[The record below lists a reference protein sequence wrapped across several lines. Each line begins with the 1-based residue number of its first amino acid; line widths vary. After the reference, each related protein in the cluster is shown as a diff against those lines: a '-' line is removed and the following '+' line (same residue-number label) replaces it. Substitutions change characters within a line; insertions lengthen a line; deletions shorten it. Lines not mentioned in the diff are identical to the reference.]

1 MNAKRK
7 KRLAFIL
14 SAIMIVTMLPA
25 TVFAQEDATVVNSE
39 AELNNALN
47 ALKTGGKIQL
57 GDEINLTSTVEISG
71 GEVILDLNGKA
82 LTSEG
87 TVLRVTGSGTKL
99 IIKDNSVDAS
109 GKIELTGDPKYAYVI
124 NLRNGA
130 SAELRSGSIIAEGAN
145 VTEISLQ
152 NDTTFTMIGGTVKS
166 GNSTWATTNQGS
178 VSFTGGKIYAAGAGT
193 LTKRFYDNESQILV
207 RDTDGAFTVQSNDT
221 YPTEYNVNYG
231 NLFFDNYG
239 TISDAS
245 ASLYNTYKG
254 DDKVADIV
262 INAGGSGNVPSVTL
276 QNGQK
281 LDITLNEGA
290 SIAPSEGKVIK
301 VKEGASVVVRGSG
314 TVADGTFVPFDS
326 NHEIIPKTENGVTTY
341 EPTTPMYYQV
351 GDEQFD
357 KLENALEAAIEGDG
371 NISLLRNATQKT
383 AITIPKEEEIVI
395 DLGGHT
401 LLMTGHLEYKDD
413 TSGMS
418 VVPVVLNHGN
428 LTVKN
433 GEIATGEKAMDVIV
447 NTGSV
452 TVAQDVKLSN
462 EYAKND
468 GRGLI
473 VNFGGSVETAGILE
487 SAANDGVITYG
498 GTVEITNGKISS
510 TAATASPVTI
520 YNRTY
525 DTYNDSGDAAVTIS
539 GGELTSAGYVIGVN
553 HIRSGNSSLTITD
566 GTLNSTSEK
575 HPAIYWPG
583 KGVLTVGTQDAVGE
597 PEITS
602 AGGSAIE
609 ICCGTLNI
617 YSGIFKGGTEKT
629 AVEETTADLAALFRE
644 NSGGSNIGDAV
655 TVIAQRGDAY
665 ASAPLTINIAGGTFE
680 SPTNFGVRYF
690 DCNLGTDA
698 GQLEQEVN
706 VSVTN
711 GNFFGGQG
719 SVDGSLL
726 TESAK
731 PFISGG
737 IFSEP
742 IAEYVIEGS
751 EQAIYKYKDVDG
763 TTTLYTVGE
772 DSINEVI
779 KNAGEGA
786 TLEITSG
793 DVNITDAPAGL
804 EVTNSG
810 DGVVK
815 VNGVNVGDTPV
826 TACEHENFEWVI
838 DKEATA
844 TEAGS
849 KHEECTVCGYE
860 KAAVEIPATGT
871 SDNPQNPSQEGTEQ
885 KPQTDASSKTGD
897 DSNILPIVAL
907 MTLAAVGIVG
917 TAFYGRRKEQ

>member
-25 TVFAQEDATVVNSE
+25 TALAEGKAAVVTSE
-39 AELNNALN
+39 AELNTAFESS
-47 ALKTGGKIQL
+47 GEIQL
-57 GDEINLTSTVEISG
+57 GNDINLTSTVEISG
-71 GEVILDLNGKA
+71 GEVILDLNGNA
-82 LTSEG
+82 LKSAR
-87 TVLRVTGSGTKL
+87 TVVLKVTGSETRL
-99 IIKDNSVDAS
+99 IIEDSSGNNSGTIESMANS
-109 GKIELTGDPKYAYVI
+109 GYV
-124 NLRNGA
+124 LKLESGA
-130 SAELRSGSIIAEGAN
+130 KAELQRGTIKAEGS
-145 VTEISLQ
+145 VTEIYPAGNTVFEMS
-152 NDTTFTMIGGTVKS
+152 GGIIRS
-166 GNSTWATTNQGS
+166 GNNIWAPTSTKPGN
-178 VSFTGGKIYAAGAGT
+178 VLFTGGKIYANGANS
-193 LTKRFYDNESQILV
+193 LNTKFYDKTTSILV
-207 RDTDGAFTVQSNDT
+207 READGAFTIYEKDN
-221 YPTEYNVNYG
+221 PPNEFNVNYG
-231 NLFFDNYG
+231 NQFYDKLG
-239 TISDAS
+239 KISDAS
-245 ASLYNTYKG
+245 SAIYTSYRNEAG
-254 DDKVADIV
+254 VAYIT
-262 INAGGSGNVPSVTL
+262 INKSGSGTVPLLTL
-276 QNGQK
+276 NSGQK
-281 LDITLNEGA
+281 LVITLNEGA
-290 SIAPSEGKVIK
+290 SIAPSEGKVIR

-371 NISLLRNATQKT
+371 NISLLRNATQQT
-383 AITIPKEEEIVI
+383 AITIPEDEEIVI

-401 LLMTGHLEYKDD
+401 LSMTGHLEYEDD

-418 VVPVVLNHGN
+418 VVPVVLNRGN

-433 GEIATGEKAMDVIV
+433 GEIATGANAMDVIV
-447 NTGSV
+447 NTGGV
-452 TVAQDVKLSN
+452 TVAQDAKLSN
-462 EYAKND
+462 GYAMNK

-487 SAANDGVITYG
+487 SAANHGVITYG
-498 GTVEITNGKISS
+498 GTVEITNGEISS

-525 DTYNDSGDAAVTIS
+525 NTGDDSGDAAVTIS

-566 GTLNSTSEK
+566 GTLNSTSK
-575 HPAIYWPG
+575 KQPAIYWPG
-583 KGVLTVGTQDAVGE
+583 KGVLTVGMQDAADE

-602 AGGSAIE
+602 KGGSAIE

-617 YSGIFKGGTEKT
+617 YSGIFKGGTGKTVGEKT
-629 AVEETTADLAALFRE
+629 TAGLAEDFRQS
-644 NSGGSNIGDAV
+644 SGGSNIGDAV

-680 SPTNFGVRYF
+680 RPTNFGVRYF

-698 GQLEQEVN
+698 EQLEQDVN

-849 KHEECTVCGYE
+849 KHKECTVCGYE